1 LNKNKEIV
9 KQIEF
14 LVDKILSYKNRNFNY
29 NITEYEKKIDQLVY
43 KLYDL
48 TPEEVDLIEKNG

>member
-1 LNKNKEIV
+1 MNKNKEIV